1 MSQKTLLAE
10 VIEELEKAILV
21 AKRMEDA
28 GKQPAVEIA
37 ILLDKLKH
45 CYEMVLFSNIKSDSV
60 IAEKHQA
67 EEVIPDKVIE
77 QKETIEVKPVPITEP
92 HKPVEVITP
101 EPNVIEVHESKPI
114 EHEEKRVVDEL
125 KPIADILTAKTVKKH
140 ETLGEKHLSGR
151 RFLNDYLAENK
162 DRKDFSSLEQTKPIK
177 DLTKAFR
184 LNDQFLFTK
193 ELFNNDSAHF
203 QSTIHTLNEMESLED
218 ALMHIGANFEWKADE
233 PTVVQ
238 FIDILQRRFM

>member
-21 AKRMEDA
+21 AKRMEET

-37 ILLDKLKH
+37 ILLDKLEH
-45 CYEMVLFSNIKSDSV
+45 CYEIVLFSDIKSNPV
-60 IAEKHQA
+60 TAEKHHKVEA
-67 EEVIPDKVIE
+67 VTAKVIE
-77 QKETIEVKPVPITEP
+77 QKEPIEDKSVPVFEP
-92 HKPVEVITP
+92 QKTVEVIIP
-101 EPNVIEVHESKPI
+101 EPTTVDIRASKPI
-114 EHEEKRVVDEL
+114 DHEEKIAVEEH
-125 KPIADILTAKTVKKH
+125 KPIAEILTAKTVKKH

-151 RFLNDYLAENK
+151 HFLNDYLAENK
-162 DRKDFSSLEQTKPIK
+162 NRKDFSSLEQSKPIK

-193 ELFNNDSAHF
+193 ELFNNDSTHF
-203 QSTIHTLNEMESLED
+203 QNTIHTLNEMESLED

>member
-21 AKRMEDA
+21 AKRMEET

-45 CYEMVLFSNIKSDSV
+45 CYETVLFSNRKSNPV
-60 IAEKHQA
+60 MAEKHHVEDA
-67 EEVIPDKVIE
+67 IPTKVIE
-77 QKETIEVKPVPITEP
+77 QKEPIEDKPVHVLEPPKPI
-92 HKPVEVITP
+92 VVITP
-101 EPNVIEVHESKPI
+101 EPTAVEVHVSKPI
-114 EHEEKRVVDEL
+114 EHEEKPVVEEH
-125 KPIADILTAKTVKKH
+125 KPITEILTAKTVKKH

-162 DRKDFSSLEQTKPIK
+162 NRKDFSSLEQSKPIK

-193 ELFNNDSAHF
+193 ELFNNDSTHF
-203 QSTIHTLNEMESLED
+203 QNTIHTLNEMESLED